1 MLPLPQVTFDRL
13 AQLIYGLCGL
23 VLTND
28 KAYLI
33 HHRLEPIVTQSGLRD
48 YDELCDRL
56 RSPTLS
62 PLHEQVIEA
71 ITTHETSFFRDG
83 QSFEALRQVLLPE
96 LVEAAGQ
103 RKRALG
109 VRPHGR
115 IWCAGASTGEEA
127 YSVAILLDEL
137 VQGRPRRDLGLGDFA
152 FLATDISPGVLDVAR
167 AGVYSDRN
175 VARVR
180 SPYLRRYFKQQLN
193 DWQVVEPL
201 RRFIDFRRAN
211 LLDGTPSAGLFD
223 LVLCRNVLIY
233 FDEETRRRICRRFHA
248 VVRPGGALVLGAAE
262 NLYGVSEGFTS
273 EQHGSAFFYRKG
285 VSD

>member
-13 AQLIYGLCGL
+13 AQLIHGLCGL

-28 KAYLI
+28 KTYLI

-71 ITTHETSFFRDG
+71 ITTHETSFFRDS

-96 LVEAAGQ
+96 LIEAAGQ

-127 YSVAILLDEL
+127 YSVAMLLDEL
-137 VQGRPRRDLGLGDFA
+137 VQSRPRRDLDLGDFG

-167 AGVYSDRN
+167 AGVYNARD

-180 SPYLRRYFKQQLN
+180 PRTCAATSSSNSTTGKSLIRCAASSTFAALTC
-193 DWQVVEPL
+193 WTA
-201 RRFIDFRRAN
+201 RRA
-211 LLDGTPSAGLFD
+211 
-223 LVLCRNVLIY
+223 R
-233 FDEETRRRICRRFHA
+233 
-248 VVRPGGALVLGAAE
+248 VRSTSSCAAT
-262 NLYGVSEGFTS
+262 Y
-273 EQHGSAFFYRKG
+273 
-285 VSD
+285 